1 MNCRGSEALKG
12 VLLAAMVLAGTA
24 QAQADGGEPEIN
36 LPMFDGVQTPWGPGR
51 KSSGEVFHTAVTPLA
66 EAPFQWSWYRL
77 SLGVGGQ
84 YFARGEARDNADF
97 LTAKPD
103 LSIGFEQRARLSVR
117 ASAFERVGVFIELQD
132 VRAWG
137 SEPST
142 TTLAAD
148 AALHQGF
155 VDVKA
160 APFLDLRVGRQELSY
175 GEERLI
181 GSLDWSQT
189 ARAFDGIFVRVTA
202 SPTVT
207 IDAFGMLLRAKTTLI
222 AESGGTRFQTSGSY
236 FTGLYARG
244 RWARIGAD
252 LYALGSLEDPSTAAT
267 GFLPNNN
274 RLTIGARALTT
285 VSHLALVGE
294 GAFQTGT
301 ALNDTVLA
309 GAFAGK
315 ATWVFA
321 VAGAPYVMAEF
332 SGASGGESASDS
344 TNSTFNQLFPTGH
357 THLGYM
363 DFVGWQNVVAV
374 RGSIGFRP
382 GNAHVWLDVHHFSAW
397 SPKDAWYAAN
407 GSVFIAADPLRT
419 NGNRGTEVDLSATVS
434 LWANL
439 SMAGGFGL
447 FLPERGAWAA
457 AGSSIGKGT
466 NAATWGF
473 LSLRAQL

>member
-1 MNCRGSEALKG
+1 LKWLIW
-12 VLLAAMVLAGTA
+12 VVVVLAGSA
-24 QAQADGGEPEIN
+24 QAQADAGMPEATK
-36 LPMFDGVQTPWGPGR
+36 PMFDGVQTPWGPGR
-51 KSSGEVFHTAVTPLA
+51 KSSGELFHSAASSLT
-66 EAPFQWSWYRL
+66 EAPFRWSWNQL
-77 SLGVGGQ
+77 SLGVGAQ
-84 YFARGEARDNADF
+84 YFSRGEARDNADF
-97 LTAKPD
+97 ATGKPD

-117 ASAFERVGVFIELQD
+117 ASAFDRVGLLIELQD
-132 VRAWG
+132 VRVWG

-142 TTLAAD
+142 TTLVAD

-160 APFLDLRVGRQELSY
+160 TSFLDLRVGRQELSY
-175 GEERLI
+175 GEERLV
-181 GSLDWSQT
+181 GALDWAQT
-189 ARAFDGIFVRVTA
+189 ARAFDGIFARLTA
-202 SPTVT
+202 SPSVT
-207 IDAFGMLLRAKTTLI
+207 IDAFGMLLRPKAALI
-222 AESGGTRFQTSGSY
+222 ADSGGARFQTSGSY

-244 RWARIGAD
+244 RWAGIGAD
-252 LYALGSLEDPSTAAT
+252 LYALGLLEDPSTAAS

-274 RLTIGARALTT
+274 TLTIGARALTT

-301 ALNDTVLA
+301 AAHATVLA

-315 ATWVFA
+315 ATWVFP
-321 VAGAPYVMAEF
+321 VAASPYVMAEV
-332 SGASGGESASDS
+332 SGASGDGNSSDS

-374 RGSIGFRP
+374 RGSIGLRP
-382 GNAHVWLDVHHFSAW
+382 GKVHVWLDVHHFSAW

-419 NGNRGTEVDLSATVS
+419 NANRGTELDLSATLS

-439 SMAGGFGL
+439 SAAGGFGL
-447 FLPERGAWAA
+447 FLPERGAWAS
-457 AGSSIGKGT
+457 AGSTIGRGSS
-466 NAATWGF
+466 AATWGF
-473 LSLRAQL
+473 ISLRAQL